1 MPRLRIPEL
10 TEFERAALSGLP
22 RQELEDLA
30 WRFRE
35 LARTLANRLSEDST
49 TSSRPPSS
57 DDPYRRGQRGG
68 RGPVGQGREGG
79 ADQDAATPGREAQD
93 KTDKDKAPAKPPGK
107 RLGMPGH
114 WRREPIVGSRE
125 TTHGPVGGEHRQGA

>member
-10 TEFERAALSGLP
+10 TEFERADLSGLP

-35 LARTLANRLSEDST
+35 LARTLAHRLSEAST
-49 TSSRPPSS
+49 PSPRPPSS
-57 DDPYRRGQRGG
+57 DDPYRRDQRGG
-68 RGPVGQGREGG
+68 PGPVGQGRDGG

-93 KTDKDKAPAKPPGK
+93 KTDQDKALAQPPRKRRGK
-107 RLGMPGH
+107 A
-114 WRREPIVGSRE
+114 
-125 TTHGPVGGEHRQGA
+125 GA